1 MKLRGDNMR
10 RAIGAALLALMAAT
24 SWAADPNDR
33 DDRKWRKDH
42 DGKPPIGNMSPDER
56 RELREMRREKMRERF
71 DRADQDGD
79 RALSRE
85 EAGRVGP
92 RAQDKFDSVDTNKDG
107 KASEEEIRAFRRERA
122 KMRRIERGGA
132 DPRF

>member
-1 MKLRGDNMR
+1 MDLGWKKLRQT
-10 RAIGAALLALMAAT
+10 IGAALLISLAAT
-24 SWAADPNDR
+24 SWAADRNIPDR
-33 DDRKWRKDH
+33 GK
-42 DGKPPIGNMSPDER
+42 DGKPPLVNMSPEER
-56 RELREMRREKMRERF
+56 REVREMRREKMRERF
-71 DRADQDGD
+71 ERADQDGD

-85 EAGRVGP
+85 ETGRVAP
-92 RAQDKFDSVDTNKDG
+92 RVQENFDNVDANKDG